1 MSNLKEKIA
10 IITGAT
16 SGIGYEISKN
26 LINKGIKV
34 YLIGRS
40 FDKFKNELLVQS
52 DKLNFIKL
60 DLQNDV
66 EIENFINKIDHEE
79 TIDILIHSAGV
90 ISLGSFEQ
98 SNIDYLDH
106 QYKIN
111 VRASYLITQKLLPKI
126 KRAKGD
132 IIFLNSTVGLD
143 SWQNISQYSATKH
156 ALKALANSLRKE
168 ISKSSTRVTS
178 LYLGSTNTA
187 MQEKVQKLRG
197 ISYNSSKFMDAKEIA
212 KVVLF
217 VINLPKN
224 MTLTDMTLLPN
235 I

>member
-1 MSNLKEKIA
+1 MSSLKEKIA

-16 SGIGYEISKN
+16 SGIGYEISIN

-40 FDKFKNELLVQS
+40 FDKFKNELLVHS

-66 EIENFINKIDHEE
+66 EIENFIGKIDHEE

-90 ISLGSFEQ
+90 ISLGSFEK
-98 SNIDYLDH
+98 SSIDDLDH

-168 ISKSSTRVTS
+168 ISKSRTRVTS

-197 ISYNSSKFMDAKEIA
+197 ISYNSSIFMDAKEIA
-212 KVVLF
+212 NVVLF

-224 MTLTDMTLLPN
+224 MTITDMTLLPN
-235 I
+235 T